1 MKRLLSC
8 LLALVLMA
16 GTCVGA
22 LSQPEY
28 IAGQY
33 SAVRKGF
40 GGDVTVTLTVDE
52 NGLTGVAVT
61 GDGETPDIGG
71 QAVAKLQAAMLASGG
86 LTGVEAVS
94 GATLTSQAVLAAAE
108 EAFSLARGEA
118 SPATGE
124 APSDG
129 VYTATAPS
137 YKRSGGQLDSVT
149 LEVTFDQGA
158 IAAIQ
163 VSASGDT
170 PAIGGMAFDLLARDV
185 IQAQS
190 LGVDSIAGATVS
202 SAGFLSAVADAVAQA
217 GGDPQ
222 AWLARPVAKRAA
234 QSVDMQAD
242 IVVIGAGIAGLSAA
256 MEAANLG
263 AEVILVEKQQVL
275 GSSTTRSEGYV
286 QAANTRLQ
294 RENGV
299 EDSVEAL
306 YQDIMQV
313 YASEPMVES
322 ELIQRAAYES
332 TALIEFL
339 EESGVPF
346 HHLEA
351 ISKNPPRNV
360 PRNHCTEG
368 GGGGITANLYNAL
381 LAKGATVLMGTPC
394 TQLVMDGKAVVGIK
408 ATNRFG
414 DDITILADSVI
425 LCAGSYTNNR
435 ALLQELH
442 PLLKPES
449 ISGSGDGDAY
459 TLALQAGADIVKLDY
474 IQMMYYF
481 FSTKLTGWP
490 SVLPGAPQ
498 TSVITP
504 VSNVIF
510 LDGGGR
516 RVANEDEFCFDYIEK
531 NWQGGYIEGWTLVG
545 QAFASQYP
553 DVIQIALD
561 SELGSRP
568 GKMGF
573 TADTIEDAAAQAG
586 LDPQVV
592 AGTLAR
598 YNELC
603 DLGEDRDFGKP
614 AQYMQR
620 VDAPYYLL
628 RMPMVCTDGYDGARI
643 NRDAQVIDVQ
653 GDIIPGFYAAGSCA
667 VGQMSSVRYYGCG
680 TSLLIGGVYG
690 RAAAQHAVSQL
701 SK

>member
-1 MKRLLSC
+1 MKKWISC
-8 LLALVLMA
+8 LLALALLLGA
-16 GTCVGA
+16 VGA
-22 LSQPEY
+22 LAQPGY
-28 IAGQY
+28 IPGEY
-33 SAVRKGF
+33 SAARKGF
-40 GGDVTVTLTVDE
+40 GGDITVTLTVDE
-52 NGLTGVAVT
+52 AGLTGVVIS
-61 GDGETPDIGG
+61 GENETPGIGG
-71 QAVAKLQAAMLASGG
+71 QAVTDLQSAILATGG
-86 LTGVEAVS
+86 LAGVEAVS
-94 GATLTSQAVLAAAE
+94 GATLSSQAILQAAQ
-108 EAFSLARGEA
+108 EALSLARGETR
-118 SPATGE
+118 PVGE
-124 APSDG
+124 AAPADG

-137 YKRSGGQLDSVT
+137 YKRSGGKLDSVT
-149 LEVTFDQGA
+149 LEVEIEGGA
-158 IAAIQ
+158 IARIQ
-163 VSASGDT
+163 VQDSGDT
-170 PAIGGMAFDLLARDV
+170 PAIGGMAFDLLTQEV
-185 IQAQS
+185 IEHQS
-190 LGVDSIAGATVS
+190 LGVDGIAGATVS
-202 SAGFLSAVADAVAQA
+202 SAGFLSAVADAIAQA

-222 AWLARPVAKRAA
+222 AWRARPVEKRDA
-234 QSVDMQAD
+234 QTVKMQSD

-263 AEVILVEKQQVL
+263 ANVVLVEKQQVL

-322 ELIQRAAYES
+322 ALIQRAAYES

-339 EESGVPF
+339 EASGVPF

-351 ISKNPPRNV
+351 ISKNPPRSV
-360 PRNHCTEG
+360 PRNHCAEG
-368 GGGGITANLYNAL
+368 GGGGITANLYQAL
-381 LAKGATVLMGTPC
+381 LDKGATVLMGTPG
-394 TQLVMDGKAVVGIK
+394 TQLVMDGKAVAGIK
-408 ATNRFG
+408 ATNRYG

-425 LCAGSYTNNR
+425 LCAGSYTNNP
-435 ALLQELH
+435 ALLKELH
-442 PLLKPES
+442 PLLQPES

-498 TSVITP
+498 TSTITP

-545 QAFASQYP
+545 EAFASQYP
-553 DVIQIALD
+553 DVIEIALN

-568 GKMGF
+568 GRMGF
-573 TADTIEDAAAQAG
+573 TADTVEAVAAQAG

-592 AGTLAR
+592 AQTLSR

-603 DLGEDRDFGKP
+603 DLGEDKDFGKP

-643 NRDAQVIDVQ
+643 NRDAQVIDVE
-653 GDIIPGFYAAGSCA
+653 GNVIPGFYAAGSCA

-701 SK
+701 GQ